1 MDLASIGS
9 TGLVYLSLTS
19 GDSSG
24 TGTVLKANRGST
36 SCPLATASTRTALVS
51 ATKTLPLQYLK
62 NNDQLLLD
70 ESDSM
75 WPKAS
80 NFTCNTA
87 NVDRHTSWYAFQ
99 SGYCAALRSGLNDA
113 AKIPSMLHV
122 PLL

>member
-1 MDLASIGS
+1 M
-9 TGLVYLSLTS
+9 
-19 GDSSG
+19 
-24 TGTVLKANRGST
+24 LKANRGST
-36 SCPLATASTRTALVS
+36 SCPLSTASTRTALVS